1 MDKKQELMIRK
12 IGLLGR
18 NISYS
23 FSKGYFTEKFKTL
36 GLDDHSYVN
45 FDVPE
50 IEDIVAIV
58 KNTED
63 LVGFNITIPYK
74 EAIFPYLSDVDP
86 KAKAIGAINVVKVQE
101 SGLKGFNTDVI
112 GFQRS
117 IAPHLKSGHKKALI
131 LGTGGA
137 SKAVVHAL
145 SSLGLSCQLVS
156 RTAGE
161 NKWSYEQLD
170 KEIMEQYTVIVNCT
184 PLGTFPNI
192 EDKPDIAY
200 QYITEAHLV
209 YDLIYNPETTSFMKH
224 AQDKGATALN
234 GHQMLKLQAEAAWE
248 IWNDTTK

>member
-1 MDKKQELMIRK
+1 MDTKQINMSRK
-12 IGLLGR
+12 FGLLGK

-36 GLDDHSYVN
+36 DLKDHSYVN
-45 FDVPE
+45 FDVPK
-50 IEDIVAIV
+50 IEDIEAIV

-74 EAIFPYLSDVDP
+74 EAIFPFLTEVDR
-86 KAKAIGAINVVKVQE
+86 KAQAIGAINVVKVQE
-101 SGLKGFNTDVI
+101 NGLKGYNTDVI
-112 GFQRS
+112 GFERS
-117 IAPHLKSGHKKALI
+117 IAPHLTKQHQKALI

-137 SKAVVHAL
+137 SKAVAFAL
-145 SSLGLSCQLVS
+145 KSLGLSCQFVS

-161 NKWSYEQLD
+161 NKWSYEQLNKD
-170 KEIMEQYTVIVNCT
+170 IMSEYTVIVNCT

-192 EDKPDIAY
+192 DDKPAIPY
-200 QYITEAHLV
+200 MHITKEHLV

-224 AQDKGATALN
+224 AQAKGATSLN

-248 IWNDTTK
+248 IWNNQ